1 MGAKKKKKKLTVC
14 LRLVGALNPLGLAQ
28 NLGKD
33 HAQKR
38 PCKDRTGGDKDLR
51 APKMGF
57 KGCPSG
63 VCACTHT
70 QKTTISHLNIIINKL
85 TACKAHPNWVA
96 QEERGKKRS
105 QKQNNRNNPF
115 RC

>member
-1 MGAKKKKKKLTVC
+1 MQGQDQEGTKTS
-14 LRLVGALNPLGLAQ
+14 GL
-28 NLGKD
+28 LKWV
-33 HAQKR
+33 
-38 PCKDRTGGDKDLR
+38 LR
-51 APKMGF
+51 AAPV
-57 KGCPSG
+57 GC
-63 VCACTHT
+63 VHVHT
-70 QKTTISHLNIIINKL
+70 QKKTTINHLNIIINKL